1 MTEPTLEDRVRAIVS
16 DQKIDDRAKDEL
28 LSTLIDM
35 RIDQFGNFIFVRK
48 GAPLDAR
55 DLTAFDRVNVLELK
69 DRKRPAKRA
78 KFLKKLNANP
88 PYNGPI
94 ILAEG
99 DSWFEYPWPNIPDLI
114 DRAGDKYA
122 VLSLAKAGDTWSEIL
137 DQDSNVVPPNIYP
150 DGTPM
155 GLFHTLALPATR
167 PFQYVM
173 LSVGGNDLVG
183 SLIDC
188 VYDYDRTRPEDAYI
202 KHTGSNG
209 RPGFDDVLGAVLYRY
224 RDATSK
230 LVAAGKHVI
239 LHNYDYPNPLQ
250 NGQYIGYQL
259 KKYHNI
265 AGEGL
270 MRQILNQ
277 MIDLFHDG
285 LKQIANTSTKIHLV
299 DLRNT
304 IGTDDYIAGPDQT
317 LWNDEMHGNW
327 AGFEKLWK
335 KMDGELTSILAQA

>member
-1 MTEPTLEDRVRAIVS
+1 MTDHMLEDRVR
-16 DQKIDDRAKDEL
+16 KIIGDDRLDASAKDQAL
-28 LSTLIDM
+28 AALIDT

-55 DLTAFDRVNVLELK
+55 DLTPFDRVNVLELR

-78 KFLKKLNANP
+78 KFLDKLNAHP
-88 PYNGPI
+88 PYSGPI

-99 DSWFEYPWPNIPDLI
+99 DSWFEYPWFNIPDLL

-122 VLSLAKAGDTWSEIL
+122 VLSLARAGDTWSDIL
-137 DQDSNVVPPNIYP
+137 DQDSNPPRTYP
-150 DGTPM
+150 DGSLM
-155 GLFHTLALPATR
+155 GLFHTLAAPAPR

-188 VYDYDRTRPEDAYI
+188 VYDFDINRPGDEYI

-209 RPGFDDVLGAVLYRY
+209 RPGFDDVLGAALYRY
-224 RDATSK
+224 REATSK
-230 LVAAGKHVI
+230 LVAAGQHVI
-239 LHNYDYPNPLQ
+239 LHNYDYPNPVQ

-259 KKYHNI
+259 KKYHQI
-265 AGEGL
+265 DGEGL

-285 LKQIANTSTKIHLV
+285 LKKIADTSNQIHLI
-299 DLRNT
+299 DFRNT
-304 IGTDDYIAGPDQT
+304 IGTDDYVAGPDQT
-317 LWNDEMHGNW
+317 LWNDEMHGNA
-327 AGFEKLWK
+327 AGFKKLWT
-335 KMDGELTSILAQA
+335 KMDDELAKIFAQA